1 VRWWY
6 WILIACGFSAICSA
20 AVWHQF
26 YADVEPPR
34 VLDRS
39 SRDGRFEPRVS
50 PTAPPTAKRRAAIY
64 FDDHSDRLDSD
75 FVSYSGTTANKA
87 FPTANGN
94 GVAMLDCDQD
104 GWIDLYFA
112 VGCRLDPPS
121 DGPPN
126 ALFRSRLG
134 EGFENISIEAGADF
148 SGFTQGLAAGDY
160 DNDGFPELYLS
171 CYGPDKLLQNMG
183 DGTFRD
189 CTERSGTR
197 DERWGTSA
205 AFLDFDEDG
214 SLDLYVTHYG
224 QWSSKWHDEHLCGP
238 VERKMRVYC
247 SPKLLDPEVHGLFRS
262 QGDGTFNDVAS
273 ELGIDRRDGRGQ
285 GVVACDVNDDRHID
299 LYVANDLCPN
309 FLFINLGT
317 GRFEDSTVTSCAG
330 YSAEGKEQ
338 AGMGSDAGD
347 VNGDGLPELF
357 VTNFYLEYNTLYQ
370 NLGHNL
376 FQDVSNASGV
386 AAASMNRV
394 GWGTALEDL
403 DGDGWLDVFVTNG
416 HVDDN
421 LKEAM
426 GRDEPYAQPPGLW
439 RNKGKGLF
447 EHVKDDAGLYFET
460 AHVGRGAAFG
470 DLDNDGDIDIVVT
483 AKDERP
489 AILCNESRPPDA
501 PRNSW
506 IQLALVGTHSNRD
519 AIGTRIDLDR
529 GAGKPPISR
538 QIRGGKSYL
547 SAHDYRV
554 TIGLGD
560 AQKVERI
567 SVFWPCG
574 GETVLR
580 SLEVNRTY
588 VIRESAIR

>member
-1 VRWWY
+1 
-6 WILIACGFSAICSA
+6 
-20 AVWHQF
+20 
-26 YADVEPPR
+26 
-34 VLDRS
+34 
-39 SRDGRFEPRVS
+39 
-50 PTAPPTAKRRAAIY
+50 
-64 FDDHSDRLDSD
+64 
-75 FVSYSGTTANKA
+75 
-87 FPTANGN
+87 
-94 GVAMLDCDQD
+94 
-104 GWIDLYFA
+104 
-112 VGCRLDPPS
+112 
-121 DGPPN
+121 
-126 ALFRSRLG
+126 
-134 EGFENISIEAGADF
+134 
-148 SGFTQGLAAGDY
+148 
-160 DNDGFPELYLS
+160 
-171 CYGPDKLLQNMG
+171 
-183 DGTFRD
+183 
-189 CTERSGTR
+189 
-197 DERWGTSA
+197 
-205 AFLDFDEDG
+205 
-214 SLDLYVTHYG
+214 
-224 QWSSKWHDEHLCGP
+224 
-238 VERKMRVYC
+238 
-247 SPKLLDPEVHGLFRS
+247 
-262 QGDGTFNDVAS
+262 
-273 ELGIDRRDGRGQ
+273 
-285 GVVACDVNDDRHID
+285 VNDDRHID